1 MFTKRKY
8 PRRSKNQGEGMVIAE
23 VQMSAKAVP
32 TETIP
37 DTLWILKEMP
47 EDWKESWQLW
57 FASGADYYELLTE
70 SFLIEGIIN
79 EYVLPYFR

>member
-23 VQMSAKAVP
+23 VQMSAKAVT

-47 EDWKESWQLW
+47 EDWKESWQL
-57 FASGADYYELLTE
+57 
-70 SFLIEGIIN
+70 
-79 EYVLPYFR
+79 